1 MGGDHGPRVTVKAAL
16 KVIAESP
23 QLEVIL
29 VGNEDLI
36 KPILKKYRNKPDLN
50 RVQTVHTT
58 QKVLSDEP
66 PAQAL
71 RGKKDSAMRV
81 AINMV
86 HEGRAQAC
94 VSAGNTGALMATSR
108 FVLKT
113 LPGIDRPAIV
123 ASLPTKIAKREV
135 WMLDLGAN
143 VDCTSDNLYQFA
155 IMISILVN
163 AIEGIEKPKV
173 ALLNI
178 GEEVIKGNDLVKQ
191 SADRLSQSKFLNY
204 CGYIEANKIFD
215 GDVDAVVCDGFT
227 GNVLLKG
234 SEGLARMIKHYISK
248 GLRRNWLVKI
258 IAGIPLRYVLQP
270 LLATIDPKR
279 RNGAIFLGL
288 NGIVVK
294 SHGGAKM
301 KAFANAIRVAR
312 LEVQKNVPEQI
323 SEHLNTI
330 LPGDIVE

>member
-16 KVIAESP
+16 KVLSESP
-23 QLEVIL
+23 DLEIIL
-29 VGNEDLI
+29 VGNENLI
-36 KPILKKYRNKPDLN
+36 KPILNKHRNKSDLD
-50 RVQTVHTT
+50 RVHVVHST
-58 QKVLSDEP
+58 QIVHSDEP

-71 RGKKDSAMRV
+71 RSKKDSAMRV

-94 VSAGNTGALMATSR
+94 VSAGNTGALMATAR

-123 ASLPTKIAKREV
+123 APFPTKVSNREV

-143 VDCTSDNLYQFA
+143 VDCNSDNLYQFA
-155 IMISILVN
+155 VMASILIN
-163 AIEGIEKPKV
+163 AIEGVERPKV

-191 SADRLSQSKFLNY
+191 SAERLSQSKFLNY
-204 CGYIEANKIFD
+204 AGFIEANKIFD
-215 GDVDAVVCDGFT
+215 GDVHAVVCDGFT

-234 SEGLARMIKHYISK
+234 SEGLARLIKHYISMGVK
-248 GLRRNWLVKI
+248 RNWLVRI
-258 IAGIPLRYVLQP
+258 IAGIPLRYTLQP
-270 LLATIDPKR
+270 LLKTIDPRR

-294 SHGGAKM
+294 SHGGAKI

-312 LEVQKNVPEQI
+312 LEAQKNVPEQI
-323 SEHLNTI
+323 SSHLNTI
-330 LPGDIVE
+330 LPGDATE